1 MSASSSIHGV
11 VVEKAP
17 AKINLHLRIVSRLA
31 DGYHEL
37 RTIFQALELHDRLEA
52 VVADETSVHVE
63 GDAQTG
69 PLEDNL
75 VLRAVRAFRDA
86 VPDAP
91 HARLRLVKRIPA
103 GAGLGGGSSD
113 AAAALRAI
121 NALAGA
127 PLSLA
132 RLRTIG
138 GSLGSDVPFFLC
150 GSPRAY
156 GEGRGER
163 LAPQAASP
171 SAQVLLVDPGFPVA
185 TRDAFAWWDARHAQG
200 RVGSG
205 VAGRAEDA
213 RGTGDASGAGGERR
227 GPLGASED
235 FASLAGWARN
245 DFEDVVFERHPEL
258 RGVAR
263 ALHGAGAILAM
274 LSGSGSCVYGIFD
287 DSARTEAAESLVR
300 KVMPDAR
307 VLPTRTLE

>member
-1 MSASSSIHGV
+1 MRDPSSMHGV

-52 VVADETSVHVE
+52 VIADETSVQVE

-69 PLEDNL
+69 PVEDNL
-75 VLRAVRAFRDA
+75 VLRAVRAFRDT

-121 NALAGA
+121 NTLAGS
-127 PLSLA
+127 PLPLA

-163 LAPQAASP
+163 LAPLAASP
-171 SAQVLLVDPGFPVA
+171 SAHVLLVDPGFPVA

-200 RVGSG
+200 PVGRG
-205 VAGRAEDA
+205 IAGMADGA
-213 RGTGDASGAGGERR
+213 RGTGAAGGERAP
-227 GPLGASED
+227 PLGASED

-258 RGVAR
+258 RAIER

-287 DSARTEAAESLVR
+287 DPARAEAAERHVR
-300 KVMPDAR
+300 KVMPAAR
-307 VLPTRTLE
+307 VLRTRTVE